1 VKRIEEEKK
10 SEESEEDS
18 ESSES
23 SSSEEEE
30 EPEESEGMKK
40 VGKKSINAR
49 RLVKST
55 NKKAPKVSH
64 SVTVKDAKA
73 ASKKSTKKS
82 HAKVDDD
89 EEDEEMTH
97 TEVNLVS
104 EEAAEEQINT
114 QSKGRV
120 KKAPA
125 KRASSVAKVG

>member
-1 VKRIEEEKK
+1 
-10 SEESEEDS
+10 
-18 ESSES
+18 
-23 SSSEEEE
+23 
-30 EPEESEGMKK
+30 MKK

-55 NKKAPKVSH
+55 NKKAPKVSP

-82 HAKVDDD
+82 HAKGDDDD

-104 EEAAEEQINT
+104 EEAEEQINT

>member
-1 VKRIEEEKK
+1 
-10 SEESEEDS
+10 
-18 ESSES
+18 
-23 SSSEEEE
+23 
-30 EPEESEGMKK
+30 MKK

-55 NKKAPKVSH
+55 NKKAPKVAH

-82 HAKVDDD
+82 HAKGDDDD

-97 TEVNLVS
+97 TEVNQVS

-125 KRASSVAKVG
+125 KRAVSAAKVG

>member
-1 VKRIEEEKK
+1 
-10 SEESEEDS
+10 
-18 ESSES
+18 
-23 SSSEEEE
+23 
-30 EPEESEGMKK
+30 MKK

-55 NKKAPKVSH
+55 NKKAPKVAH

-82 HAKVDDD
+82 HAKGDDD

-104 EEAAEEQINT
+104 EEPEEQINT
-114 QSKGRV
+114 LSKGRA